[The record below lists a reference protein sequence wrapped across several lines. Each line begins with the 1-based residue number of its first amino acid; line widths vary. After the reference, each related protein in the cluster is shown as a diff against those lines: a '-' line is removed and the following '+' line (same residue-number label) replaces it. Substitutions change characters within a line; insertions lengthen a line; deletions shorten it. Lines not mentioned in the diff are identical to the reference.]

1 VERKVKEG
9 TQGPLREEGRI
20 NGKQAR
26 GRRIQEGRKG
36 REGSWTSEEG
46 LSSRKKA
53 EAMEQEWNTSD
64 YYQNTPKD
72 HKLLK

>member
-26 GRRIQEGRKG
+26 KEEGARK
-36 REGSWTSEEG
+36 EGSWTSEEG
-46 LSSRKKA
+46 QLKEESRSYGAKNGIH
-53 EAMEQEWNTSD
+53 QITIRIPLRTINF
-64 YYQNTPKD
+64 
-72 HKLLK
+72 